1 MDAQKRSLLGFS
13 LQLRSI
19 GVLII
24 LGIAAVLL
32 IWSGQLA
39 AAALLPLVLLL
50 LRALDVRDRR
60 AQELARR
67 IANEQQ
73 VEKVEVPSGAWG
85 ELARAINMLLHE
97 RLVGQRM
104 RDALPAPLPLE
115 AVQSLLGGDLL
126 TQGQSRRVAVL
137 LISAPVRAPAWEQG
151 VRRTGMQSWQT
162 LATVVHAAAQH
173 YGALLQPCGDGVM
186 LVFGAFDER
195 ALLDVLRDALAAAE
209 QIEQGW
215 RAESTSGGALAL
227 ALAGGYALATALP
240 GLGFCVVGAPVEQ
253 AVGLQQLALR
263 ARRFGLMCS
272 EEAYQALRRD
282 QGAAWQAT
290 ELRVSLANRPP
301 QVVYRW
307 GDAP

>member
-67 IANEQQ
+67 IADEQQ

-115 AVQSLLGGDLL
+115 AVQSLLGGELL

-151 VRRTGMQSWQT
+151 VRRTGMQS
-162 LATVVHAAAQH
+162 
-173 YGALLQPCGDGVM
+173 
-186 LVFGAFDER
+186 
-195 ALLDVLRDALAAAE
+195 
-209 QIEQGW
+209 
-215 RAESTSGGALAL
+215 
-227 ALAGGYALATALP
+227 
-240 GLGFCVVGAPVEQ
+240 
-253 AVGLQQLALR
+253 
-263 ARRFGLMCS
+263 
-272 EEAYQALRRD
+272 
-282 QGAAWQAT
+282 
-290 ELRVSLANRPP
+290 
-301 QVVYRW
+301 
-307 GDAP
+307 